1 MTMIAPVKPVS
12 NFKSQFSAPLTGSEP
27 LCCYYVN
34 RTELTQILRITN
46 IPGYFL
52 ERVLLP
58 GQPLMFEACR
68 SALLEIHSSEMAG
81 AIASDTIPC
90 QQLQLSYEVV
100 SSLLSC
106 PA

>member
-1 MTMIAPVKPVS
+1 MIAPVKPVS
-12 NFKSQFSAPLTGSEP
+12 SFRSQFSAPLTGSEP

-34 RTELTQILRITN
+34 RTEQPQILRISN

-58 GQPLMFEACR
+58 GQPLMFEASR
-68 SALLEIHSSEMAG
+68 EALVEIHSSEMAG
-81 AIASDTIPC
+81 AIVSDTIPC